1 MCKVLRKGLA
11 LGCHDDD
18 DDDDD
23 NYYYYYYYK
32 VLRSGPDAGLD
43 FSTPFTLM
51 Y

>member
-18 DDDDD
+18 DDDE
-23 NYYYYYYYK
+23 NYYK
-32 VLRSGPDAGLD
+32 VSRSGPDAGLD